1 MFRFLFLIIM
11 FLSANVFA
19 ETVGITT
26 NKQETDGV
34 EFSEL
39 EHRIVE
45 LSGLLSLSEQVKSS
59 AQYMIAQS
67 TVDAGKNESADE
79 SSFVGIN
86 HAQHF
91 GIAQSLSK
99 RWTEAKWEQR
109 LLAFIAT
116 IDKKE
121 QKQIANDLSQQ
132 AIQSAHAKE
141 KAAIRNQS
149 SAEYLM
155 YMNKLEQRPP
165 AASRWKLVE
174 SLDENSFFSA
184 LILKTRERVYAEIS
198 SQVEGWQPPNGWEQ
212 EAEKEVLEFL
222 FYAYRKT
229 SNPDLTKIANSYQRP
244 ALKSFLTKIQ
254 AEL

>member
-1 MFRFLFLIIM
+1 MSRFLFLIM
-11 FLSANVFA
+11 TFLSTNVFS
-19 ETVGITT
+19 ESVGLAT
-26 NKQETDGV
+26 NEQEPDFV
-34 EFSEL
+34 EYSAL

-45 LSGLLSLSEQVKSS
+45 LSGLLSLSEQVKAS
-59 AQYMIAQS
+59 AQYIIAES
-67 TVDAGKNESADE
+67 TSQAGNIDSKAALVD
-79 SSFVGIN
+79 IN

-99 RWTEAKWEQR
+99 RWTEAEWERR

-121 QKQIANDLSQQ
+121 QKQIANDLSQK

-149 SAEYLM
+149 TAEYLM
-155 YMNKLEQRPP
+155 YINKLEQRPP
-165 AASRWKLVE
+165 AASRWKLVQ
-174 SLDENSFFSA
+174 SLDKNSFFSE
-184 LILKTRERVYAEIS
+184 LILRTRERVYAEIS
-198 SQVEGWQPPNGWEQ
+198 SQVEGWQPPSDWKQ
-212 EAEKEVLEFL
+212 ETKKEVLEFL
-222 FYAYRKT
+222 FYAHRKT
-229 SNPDLTKIANSYQRP
+229 SNPELAKIANSYQRP

>member
-1 MFRFLFLIIM
+1 MSRFLFLIITI
-11 FLSANVFA
+11 LSANVFA
-19 ETVGITT
+19 ESANLAT
-26 NKQETDGV
+26 NEQDTDVV
-34 EFSEL
+34 EFTEL

-45 LSGLLSLSEQVKSS
+45 LSGLLSLSEQVKTS
-59 AQYMIAQS
+59 AQYIIAQS
-67 TVDAGKNESADE
+67 TVEAGKSEPESESALVE
-79 SSFVGIN
+79 IN

-99 RWTEAKWEQR
+99 RWAEGVWENR
-109 LLAFIAT
+109 LLALIAT
-116 IDKKE
+116 IDKKDQ
-121 QKQIANDLSQQ
+121 QKIVNDLSQKT
-132 AIQSAHAKE
+132 IQFAHTKE

-149 SAEYLM
+149 AAEYLM

-165 AASRWKLVE
+165 AASRWQLVE

-184 LILKTRERVYAEIS
+184 FIIKTRERVYAEIS
-198 SQVEGWQPPNGWEQ
+198 SQVEGWQPPSDWKQ
-212 EAEKEVLEFL
+212 ETKKEVLEFL

-229 SNPDLTKIANSYQRP
+229 SNPELAKIANSYQRP

>member
-1 MFRFLFLIIM
+1 MSRFLYLIII

-19 ETVGITT
+19 E
-26 NKQETDGV
+26 NEQETDVV

-45 LSGLLSLSEQVKSS
+45 LSGLLSLSEQVKTS
-59 AQYMIAQS
+59 AQYIIAQS
-67 TVDAGKNESADE
+67 TVETGKSELEDE
-79 SSFVGIN
+79 NAFVGIN

-99 RWTEAKWEQR
+99 RWIEAEWEGR
-109 LLAFIAT
+109 LLALIAT
-116 IDKKE
+116 LDKKE
-121 QKQIANDLSQQ
+121 QQQIADDLSQKT
-132 AIQSAHAKE
+132 IQSAHAKE

-149 SAEYLM
+149 TAEYLM

-174 SLDENSFFSA
+174 SLNENSFFSA
-184 LILKTRERVYAEIS
+184 LIIKTRERVYAEVS
-198 SQVEGWQPPNGWEQ
+198 SQVEGWQPPNGWKQ

-229 SNPDLTKIANSYQRP
+229 SNPDLAKIANSYQRP
-244 ALKSFLTKIQ
+244 ALQSFLTKIQ